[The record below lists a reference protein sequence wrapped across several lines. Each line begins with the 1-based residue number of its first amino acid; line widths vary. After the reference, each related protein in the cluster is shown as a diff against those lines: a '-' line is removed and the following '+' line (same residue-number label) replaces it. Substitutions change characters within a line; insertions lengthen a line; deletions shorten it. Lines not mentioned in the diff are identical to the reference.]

1 MDSVEPGDSMEYSGM
16 EPAEQAATVMTAAGM
31 PRMPARVMMALIAA
45 PEGGY
50 TAAELSERLGIS
62 AGAVSGAVRYLLT
75 THFILRRS
83 VPGHRRDR
91 YDLAADT
98 WHSVLINNSP
108 VYERMADYID
118 RIGASVTDDAAPA
131 ARASDMAAFL
141 RFMARRIPQLVAEWE
156 EQRDADTASP
166 G

>member
-1 MDSVEPGDSMEYSGM
+1 MEHRGI

-50 TAAELSERLGIS
+50 TAAELSDRLGIS

-83 VPGHRRDR
+83 VPGDRRDR

-98 WHSVLINNSP
+98 WHTVLMSNTP
-108 VYERMADYID
+108 VYERMADYIE
-118 RIGASVTDDAAPA
+118 RIGASAADDPA
-131 ARASDMAAFL
+131 ITNRSSEMAAFL
-141 RFMARRIPQLVAEWE
+141 RFMAKRLPEIVSEWE
-156 EQRDADTASP
+156 EQRAADAQLEA
-166 G
+166 